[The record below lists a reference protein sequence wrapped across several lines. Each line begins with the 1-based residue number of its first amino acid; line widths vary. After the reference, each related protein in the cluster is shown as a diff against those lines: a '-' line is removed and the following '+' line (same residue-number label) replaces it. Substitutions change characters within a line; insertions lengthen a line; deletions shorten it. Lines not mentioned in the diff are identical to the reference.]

1 MLKVS
6 DAPVGFVSCL
16 VSFDWPSSPVP
27 VGKEYYRYLAFN
39 TDIGDLKT
47 KRCRLVYKTQAK

>member
-16 VSFDWPSSPVP
+16 VSFDWPFL
-27 VGKEYYRYLAFN
+27 LAFN
-39 TDIGDLKT
+39 TDNGDLKT